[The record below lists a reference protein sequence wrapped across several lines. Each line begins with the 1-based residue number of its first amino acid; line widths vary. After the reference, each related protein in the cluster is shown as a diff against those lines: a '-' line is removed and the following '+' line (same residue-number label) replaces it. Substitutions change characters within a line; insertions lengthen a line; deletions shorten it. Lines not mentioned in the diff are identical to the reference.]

1 MSASAIITGKTT
13 ENRWPNSTS
22 QEGINTPLSAN
33 FESISVDR
41 YLNCK
46 TSEARVVP
54 LAAVVEEIRNPMT
67 EVQTLIREIRSC
79 YKSHG
84 GGKAGKKAIG
94 ELKSQLPAFTLNAT
108 GSRLEANVSN
118 GIVVI
123 DLDELG
129 QRLSWARDNLKA
141 DPHCLFVFTSPSGDG
156 LKALIKVPKAIG
168 DEHQMRQQHRRNFL
182 AVREYL
188 RTSFA
193 LEIDPAASDILRLCY
208 LSHDPDCELV
218 YSARELEVEKYLPA
232 DRSDPYEKSD
242 DPDAH
247 EGADSPDIV
256 NRSVV
261 EALLDSIPPRP
272 DYEIWIKLSAAVRN
286 SLGDT
291 DVAVSILKNWS
302 PEEQK
307 GEYANLLRAS
317 TFNRIGF
324 GTLHYHARQN
334 SFRGV
339 VAKCF
344 YTGGRG
350 YFFDNGDKL
359 LPLKESDLRIHLAPF
374 RIPKGEM
381 NNFLCRV
388 RSENLVDHVLEI
400 AGHSRGMHRFQ
411 EKQFLVK
418 GGPSIIPAIRGGT
431 GFIDSFVQRLLGD
444 AEQYGVFM
452 SWLQLARRCVVTGQR
467 GQIAGLAIAGGAGD
481 GKSLLIEIVR
491 QSLGGRSADA
501 HKYLSGQSRFN
512 ANLAGAELLYLDDS
526 AASKDQTTTSRF
538 AQALKSQLF
547 SSSVSIEGKGVDAIE
562 LAPIQALIM
571 AVNSEPQHL
580 RVLPELDESMRD
592 KLILLK
598 SSPSPLPDG
607 IAGDRQ
613 KVQAKLAQDLPGW
626 LHLVEGFES
635 KPWTD
640 SRTGRLVCVQNS
652 ELLQMLRSV
661 SPEEE
666 LLELLCRSSF
676 CICKGWTGTAAAV
689 EEKLL
694 NDPTTAHR
702 AKRLLYWNG
711 ACGTHLSK
719 LTQRGGDLVTKGDL
733 TKGTRIQQYV
743 LNIPR
748 EESEEPEEPD
758 SQFYGKK
765 EDETGFDAHNMG

>member
-1 MSASAIITGKTT
+1 MI
-13 ENRWPNSTS
+13 
-22 QEGINTPLSAN
+22 SAN

-46 TSEARVVP
+46 TSEGRVVP
-54 LAAVVEEIRNPMT
+54 LVAVVEEIRNPSA
-67 EVQTLIREIRSC
+67 EIETLIREIRSC

-84 GGKAGKKAIG
+84 GGKAGKKAID

-129 QRLSWARDNLKA
+129 ERLSGAYESLRA
-141 DPHCLFVFTSPSGDG
+141 DQHCVQVFISPSGDG
-156 LKALIKVPKAIG
+156 LKALIRVPKSTG
-168 DEHQMRQQHRRNFL
+168 NDQEMRLQHRKYFSAVRKYVREQFSL
-182 AVREYL
+182 AV
-188 RTSFA
+188 
-193 LEIDPAASDILRLCY
+193 DPAASDIMRLCFI
-208 LSHDPDCELV
+208 SHDPGCTFNPNAKELDV
-218 YSARELEVEKYLPA
+218 WKYLPA
-232 DRSDPYEKSD
+232 DGSDFYESSD
-242 DPDAH
+242 DPEAE

-256 NRSVV
+256 NRNVV

-272 DYEIWIKLSAAVRN
+272 DYEIWIKISAAVRN

-344 YTGGRG
+344 YTVKQS

-359 LPLKESDLRIHLAPF
+359 VPLNEHNLRIHLAPF

-381 NNFLCRV
+381 NDFLCRV
-388 RSENLVDHVLEI
+388 RSENLVDHILEI

-411 EKQFLVK
+411 GKQFLVK
-418 GGPSIIPAIRGGT
+418 GGASIIQAIRGGT
-431 GFIDSFVQRLLGD
+431 GFVDSFVQRLLGD
-444 AEQYGVFM
+444 AEQYSVFM

-501 HKYLSGQSRFN
+501 QKYLSGRSRFN

-526 AASKDQTTTSRF
+526 VASKDPTTTRRF
-538 AQALKSQLF
+538 AQALKSYLF
-547 SSSVSIEGKGVDAIE
+547 SSSVSIEGKGDVEIE

-626 LHLVEGFES
+626 LHLVEAFES

-652 ELLQMLRSV
+652 ELLQMLRSI
-661 SPEEE
+661 SPEEQ
-666 LLELLCRSSF
+666 LLELLCTLSSKF
-676 CICKGWTGTAAAV
+676 HKGWRGTAAEIQAI
-689 EEKLL
+689 LF
-694 NDPTTAHR
+694 NDHKTAPV
-702 AKRLLYWNG
+702 ANRLLSWSTASGHY
-711 ACGTHLSK
+711 LS
-719 LTQRGGDLVTKGDL
+719 LLARREGDLVIKGPQTKGS
-733 TKGTRIQQYV
+733 RIWQYT
-743 LNIPR
+743 LNIPMQESERPNSQIFEYER
-748 EESEEPEEPD
+748 EEGAKPAQAENAGGEVIRLTDPSND
-758 SQFYGKK
+758 
-765 EDETGFDAHNMG
+765 

>member
-1 MSASAIITGKTT
+1 MI
-13 ENRWPNSTS
+13 
-22 QEGINTPLSAN
+22 SAN

-46 TSEARVVP
+46 TSEGRVVP
-54 LAAVVEEIRNPMT
+54 LVAVVEEIRNPSA
-67 EVQTLIREIRSC
+67 EIETLIREIRSC

-84 GGKAGKKAIG
+84 GGKAGKRAIS
-94 ELKSQLPAFTLNAT
+94 EMKRQLPAFTLNAT
-108 GSRLEANVSN
+108 GARLEASVSN

-129 QRLSWARDNLKA
+129 ERLSGAYDSLRA
-141 DPHCLFVFTSPSGDG
+141 DQHCVQVFISPSGDG
-156 LKALIKVPKAIG
+156 LKALIRVPKSTG
-168 DEHQMRQQHRRNFL
+168 NDQEMRLQHRKYFSAVRKYVREQFSL
-182 AVREYL
+182 AV
-188 RTSFA
+188 
-193 LEIDPAASDILRLCY
+193 DPAASDIMRLCFI
-208 LSHDPDCELV
+208 SHDPGCTFNPNAKELDV
-218 YSARELEVEKYLPA
+218 WKYLPA
-232 DRSDPYEKSD
+232 DGSDFYESSD
-242 DPDAH
+242 DPEAE

-256 NRSVV
+256 NRNVV

-272 DYEIWIKLSAAVRN
+272 DYEIWIKISAAVRN

-344 YTGGRG
+344 YTVKQS

-359 LPLKESDLRIHLAPF
+359 VPLNEHNLKIHLAPF

-381 NNFLCRV
+381 NDFLCRV
-388 RSENLVDHVLEI
+388 RSENLVDHILEI

-411 EKQFLVK
+411 GKQFLVK
-418 GGPSIIPAIRGGT
+418 GGPCIIPAKPGGT
-431 GFIDSFVQRLLGD
+431 GFVDSFVQRLLGD
-444 AEQYGVFM
+444 AEQYSVFM

-501 HKYLSGQSRFN
+501 QKYLSGRSRFN

-526 AASKDQTTTSRF
+526 VASKDPTTTRRF
-538 AQALKSQLF
+538 AQALKSYLF
-547 SSSVSIEGKGVDAIE
+547 SSSVSIEGKGDVEIE

-626 LHLVEGFES
+626 LHLVEAFES

-652 ELLQMLRSV
+652 ELLQMLRSI
-661 SPEEE
+661 SPEEQ
-666 LLELLCRSSF
+666 LLELLCTLSSKF
-676 CICKGWTGTAAAV
+676 HKGWRGTAAEIQAI
-689 EEKLL
+689 LF
-694 NDPTTAHR
+694 NDHKTAPV
-702 AKRLLYWNG
+702 ANRLLSWSAASGHY
-711 ACGTHLSK
+711 LSV
-719 LTQRGGDLVTKGDL
+719 LARREGDLVIKGPQTKGS
-733 TKGTRIQQYV
+733 RIWQYT
-743 LNIPR
+743 LNIPMQ
-748 EESEEPEEPD
+748 ESERPNSQIFEYEKEEGAKPAQAENAGGEVIRLTD
-758 SQFYGKK
+758 PSNDKR
-765 EDETGFDAHNMG
+765 EISSTTME